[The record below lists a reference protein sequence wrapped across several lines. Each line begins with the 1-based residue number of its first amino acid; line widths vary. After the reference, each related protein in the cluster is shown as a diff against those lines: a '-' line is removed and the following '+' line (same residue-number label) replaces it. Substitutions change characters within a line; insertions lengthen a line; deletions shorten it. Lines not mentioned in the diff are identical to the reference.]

1 MIITVSQESLGD
13 DRIFNCDMTLYYLR
27 WQVDFHCSPVE
38 MADKN
43 IRTDYSKLKMLARI
57 DRDSVQEENR
67 MGTIEEIA
75 AKGEILVD
83 LHTSFP
89 AERVTDID
97 NFRSLLYYYGLLTMC
112 GTRGDRLRMCIPN
125 NCVREQYFGF
135 LREVGRSIT

>member
-1 MIITVSQESLGD
+1 
-13 DRIFNCDMTLYYLR
+13 MTLYYLR

-75 AKGEILVD
+75 AK
-83 LHTSFP
+83 
-89 AERVTDID
+89 ERSWWTYIHP
-97 NFRSLLYYYGLLTMC
+97 FL
-112 GTRGDRLRMCIPN
+112 PN
-125 NCVREQYFGF
+125 G
-135 LREVGRSIT
+135 